1 MDECQAVFADF
12 EVPDPSRIRKVH
24 AWLSAHG
31 HLDASRRPAVLEIGY
46 ARGGLLDLLN
56 PPAAYRK
63 FACDIHPRTVAPDV
77 TFFQHDCNQAFE
89 FARGLT
95 FDVVFAGEIIEH
107 IHDDRRF
114 LERIRAILAPG
125 GVLALT
131 TPNLFF
137 LPNRIV
143 MPFGRMP
150 YFSYEEFHYHFYSKP
165 VLAALARRCG
175 FEVRRIMSSH
185 VLVST
190 RRNKV
195 LGALCERLGD
205 VFPSLGAHLILF
217 ATKPA

>member
-1 MDECQAVFADF
+1 MDDRQAVFAEF
-12 EVPDPSRIRKVH
+12 EVPDPGRIRKVH
-24 AWLSAHG
+24 AWLTAHG
-31 HLDASRRPAVLEIGY
+31 HLDPARRPAVLEIGY
-46 ARGGLLDLLN
+46 ARGGLLDRLD
-56 PPAAYRK
+56 PADAFRR
-63 FACDIHPRTVAPDV
+63 FACDIHPRPVPPGV
-77 TFFQHDCNQAFE
+77 TFFRHDCNEEFT
-89 FARGLT
+89 FARGLA

-137 LPNRIV
+137 LANRIV

-150 YFSYEEFHYHFYSKP
+150 WFAWEEFHYHFYSRP
-165 VLAALARRCG
+165 VLKRLVAACG
-175 FEVRRIMSSH
+175 FEVRAITSSH
-185 VLVST
+185 ILVST
-190 RRNKV
+190 RRHKV

-217 ATKPA
+217 AVKPA